1 VSAPEAQAALRK
13 LADYLGALGPR
24 WGLPADACRV
34 HGTLYVAARAVPEAE
49 LREALTLDE
58 SALAAALAW
67 LADYRL
73 VERAGEA
80 GWRTGSDPWELVM
93 RALDERR
100 QRELGPALSVLR
112 DCQRELRGTGDAVA
126 EAQVGKLLTLLD
138 DIAAIDAQARRLSPR
153 LLRQMVGFGGIAAR
167 LIDRTLGRS
176 RS

>member
-1 VSAPEAQAALRK
+1 MSARQGTAAHRR

-24 WGLPADACRV
+24 WGLPAHACRV
-34 HGTLYVAARAVPEAE
+34 HGYLYVVARATSEPL
-49 LREALTLDE
+49 LREALGLDAG
-58 SALAAALAW
+58 ALADAIAW
-67 LADYRL
+67 LVDYRL
-73 VERAGEA
+73 IEGDREA

-100 QRELGPALSVLR
+100 RRELAPALTVLR
-112 DCQRELRGTGDAVA
+112 ECQRELRGGGDAVA
-126 EAQVGKLLTLLD
+126 DAQVGKLLTLLD